1 MIPTDVFSLATAAL
15 AFAGSFGS
23 KGDPK
28 GGGGGMDTPSK
39 STTGSSFL
47 DFDFLKSG
55 AKALV
60 KSQDKK
66 SKPFKSAEFPKTRPV
81 SQLTNPKP
89 FRPVGDMRFITGA
102 ENADIQNAMRLLSN
116 STNRDI
122 VRLMPVDVVSP
133 VRKQTQNILIGSST
147 LGKIE

>member
-28 GGGGGMDTPSK
+28 GGSGGMDIPSK
-39 STTGSSFL
+39 SESFL
-47 DFDFLKSG
+47 DFDFIKSG

-60 KSQDKK
+60 KSQTDKK
-66 SKPFKSAEFPKTRPV
+66 KKPFVTPEFPKTRPV

-102 ENADIQNAMRLLSN
+102 ENADIQNAMRILAN
-116 STNRDI
+116 SSNRDI
-122 VRLMPVDVVSP
+122 VRLMPVDTVMP
-133 VRKQTQNILIGSST
+133 VKKQTRNIALGST
-147 LGKIE
+147 NLGNIV

>member
-28 GGGGGMDTPSK
+28 GGSGGMDIPSK
-39 STTGSSFL
+39 SESFL
-47 DFDFLKSG
+47 DFDFIKSG

-60 KSQDKK
+60 KSQADKK
-66 SKPFKSAEFPKTRPV
+66 KKTFVTPEFPKTRPV
-81 SQLTNPKP
+81 SQLTSPKP
-89 FRPVGDMRFITGA
+89 FRPVGDMRVITGA
-102 ENADIQNAMRLLSN
+102 ENADIQNAMRLLAN
-116 STNRDI
+116 STNRDMI
-122 VRLMPVDVVSP
+122 RLIPAQTVAPVK
-133 VRKQTQNILIGSST
+133 KQTQNIALGSST

>member
-28 GGGGGMDTPSK
+28 GGSGGMDIPSK
-39 STTGSSFL
+39 SESFL
-47 DFDFLKSG
+47 DFDFIKSG

-60 KSQDKK
+60 KSQADKK
-66 SKPFKSAEFPKTRPV
+66 KKTFVTPEFPKTRPV
-81 SQLTNPKP
+81 SQLTSPKP
-89 FRPVGDMRFITGA
+89 FRPVGDMRFIT
-102 ENADIQNAMRLLSN
+102 DIQNAMRLLAN
-116 STNRDI
+116 STNRDMI
-122 VRLMPVDVVSP
+122 RLIPAQTVAPVK
-133 VRKQTQNILIGSST
+133 KQTQNIALGSST

>member
-28 GGGGGMDTPSK
+28 GGSGGMDIPSK
-39 STTGSSFL
+39 SESFL
-47 DFDFLKSG
+47 DFDFIKSG

-60 KSQDKK
+60 KSQADKK
-66 SKPFKSAEFPKTRPV
+66 KKPFVTPEFPKTRPV
-81 SQLTNPKP
+81 SQLTSPKP

-102 ENADIQNAMRLLSN
+102 ENADIQNAMRLLAN
-116 STNRDI
+116 STNRDMI
-122 VRLMPVDVVSP
+122 RLIPAQTVAPVK
-133 VRKQTQNILIGSST
+133 KQTQNIALGSST